1 MLANQ
6 ALHQIYSI
14 NTLQY
19 GASQDEATHQRAKW
33 QYLLSDSIKFA
44 SDMSSGIRIQKPIQE
59 LVFPWVMKIISS
71 GECQSV
77 YIENHQFSLVQ
88 TTLIQQAAQQ
98 YQVNVTVLD
107 VIKDTNNVIVG
118 PW

>member
-1 MLANQ
+1 
-6 ALHQIYSI
+6 
-14 NTLQY
+14 
-19 GASQDEATHQRAKW
+19 
-33 QYLLSDSIKFA
+33 
-44 SDMSSGIRIQKPIQE
+44 
-59 LVFPWVMKIISS
+59 MKIISS

-107 VIKDTNNVIVG
+107 VIKDTDNVIVG

>member
-1 MLANQ
+1 MSANQ

-19 GASQDEATHQRAKW
+19 GGSQDPATNRGAKW

-44 SDMSSGIRIQKPIQE
+44 QDMTSGIRIQKPNKQ
-59 LVFPWVMKIISS
+59 LVFPWVMKIISR
-71 GECQSV
+71 GQCQSL
-77 YIENHQFSLVQ
+77 YIENHQFSHVQ
-88 TTLIQQAAQQ
+88 TALIQKAAQQ
-98 YQVNVTVLD
+98 FQVNVTVLD
-107 VIKDTNNVIVG
+107 VIQDTDNVIVG

>member
-19 GASQDEATHQRAKW
+19 SASQDAVTKQRAKW

-44 SDMSSGIRIQKPIQE
+44 NDMTSGIRIQKPNQE

-77 YIENHQFSLVQ
+77 YIENHQFNHVQ
-88 TTLIQQAAQQ
+88 TALIQQAAQQ

-107 VIKDTNNVIVG
+107 VIQDTNNVIVG

>member
-1 MLANQ
+1 MSANQ

-19 GASQDEATHQRAKW
+19 GGSQDPATNEGAKW

-44 SDMSSGIRIQKPIQE
+44 QDMTSGIRIQKPNKE
-59 LVFPWVMKIISS
+59 LVFTWVMKIISS
-71 GECQSV
+71 GQCQSV
-77 YIENHQFSLVQ
+77 YIENHQFSHVQ
-88 TTLIQQAAQQ
+88 TALIQQAAQQ
-98 YQVNVTVLD
+98 SQVNVTVLD
-107 VIKDTNNVIVG
+107 VIQDTDNVIVG